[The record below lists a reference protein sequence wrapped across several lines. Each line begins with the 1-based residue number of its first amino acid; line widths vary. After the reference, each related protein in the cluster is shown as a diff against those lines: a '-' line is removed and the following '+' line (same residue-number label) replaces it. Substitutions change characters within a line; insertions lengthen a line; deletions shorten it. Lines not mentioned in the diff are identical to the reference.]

1 MRRLVVLAVLVA
13 GACSSSR
20 PAPVLDRGSVVAAQ
34 AAPQSAP
41 QGGAQAPRSPVRS
54 GAASG
59 TGTASN
65 AGPSAAQAAPAVQV
79 NPVAGV
85 GSIES
90 RPIESRPAAARGN
103 SPALAVSPGPAAP
116 AGGPGTGS
124 ADRSAATVADA
135 ATAVKSEPR
144 GYKLPWSE
152 ENLALMQGATRQ
164 APETAAPEAGA
175 AVARPVDPRPVVARP
190 APEPV
195 AERPEFAWP
204 VKGRLIER
212 FEAGSRGIAIAAN
225 EGDPVLAA
233 AGGTVL
239 YAGAGIRG
247 YGQLL
252 IVKHNDSFISEY
264 AHNSRL
270 QVKQGDVVRSAQKIA
285 EVGHTDANRPK
296 LHFEIRRQGTSIDP
310 LQYLPARD

>member
-90 RPIESRPAAARGN
+90 RPIESRPAAARGPGQSRRGRGGRRN
-103 SPALAVSPGPAAP
+103 SRRRPHGQRVAGRPCRARHIRTGCEQHGGSQEPQQTPICALRQVQLSTAQVS
-116 AGGPGTGS
+116 
-124 ADRSAATVADA
+124 
-135 ATAVKSEPR
+135 
-144 GYKLPWSE
+144 
-152 ENLALMQGATRQ
+152 
-164 APETAAPEAGA
+164 TAAQRNQ
-175 AVARPVDPRPVVARP
+175 AR
-190 APEPV
+190 
-195 AERPEFAWP
+195 
-204 VKGRLIER
+204 
-212 FEAGSRGIAIAAN
+212 
-225 EGDPVLAA
+225 
-233 AGGTVL
+233 T
-239 YAGAGIRG
+239 
-247 YGQLL
+247 
-252 IVKHNDSFISEY
+252 
-264 AHNSRL
+264 
-270 QVKQGDVVRSAQKIA
+270 
-285 EVGHTDANRPK
+285 
-296 LHFEIRRQGTSIDP
+296 
-310 LQYLPARD
+310 